1 MSKTH
6 EFGVYLIGIGDSD
19 QKMLQRMLQLRG
31 DTGISR
37 NYVITADGVPDG
49 NKLYVVN
56 SDNDQAIAYWCK
68 KFLNKSKKPVVP
80 TVFAGKR
87 KVKAEKVYH
96 VSLPFVAQQVFN
108 VFDTMTVKE
117 MNFIP
122 ELTIGGSSDEMDLS
136 QRFLEDLVDS
146 NNGNDFSFTAMV
158 VDDSQP
164 VRKQLEIELKMLG
177 AKVELAENG
186 EQALQLSKDRCYDI
200 IFLDV
205 VMPGMD
211 GYKVCKV
218 LKKDFNSKNTPIV
231 MLTGKS
237 SPFDK
242 VKGTLSG
249 CDTYLTK
256 PLQHEE
262 FQSVAKKYIPQIAA
276 TS

>member
-1 MSKTH
+1 MKQAH
-6 EFGVYLIGIGDSD
+6 EFKVFL
-19 QKMLQRMLQLRG
+19 L
-31 DTGISR
+31 GISPKDEQMLEHVLR
-37 NYVITADGVPDG
+37 VSSGSTRQYRLTPDG
-49 NKLYVVN
+49 SVEQGKILVVN
-56 SDNDQAIAYWCK
+56 SDSDEAISTWIKLYLAPTR
-68 KFLNKSKKPVVP
+68 KPKMP

-87 KVKAEKVYH
+87 RVKADHVYQLD
-96 VSLPFVAQQVFN
+96 SLIMASRVLG
-108 VFDTMTVKE
+108 VFDTITIKE

-122 ELTIGGSSDEMDLS
+122 ELTIGD
-136 QRFLEDLVDS
+136 DS
-146 NNGNDFSFTAMV
+146 HQNSIANSVIEELANQKQNGQYSFTAMV

-186 EQALQLSKDRCYDI
+186 EQALELSRDGDFDI

-205 VMPGMD
+205 VMPGID
-211 GYKVCKV
+211 GYKVCKT
-218 LKKDFNSKNTPIV
+218 LKKASRHKNTPVI

-262 FQSVAKKYIPQIAA
+262 FQSIARKYIPSYAA
-276 TS
+276 KG

>member
-1 MSKTH
+1 MKQAH
-6 EFGVYLIGIGDSD
+6 EFKIYLLGISAKDE
-19 QKMLQRMLQLRG
+19 QMLQHVLRVA
-31 DTGISR
+31 TGSARQYVLSR
-37 NYVITADGVPDG
+37 DGAIEDG
-49 NKLYVVN
+49 KILVVN
-56 SDNDQAIAYWCK
+56 SDSDEAISHWIRNYLSAER
-68 KFLNKSKKPVVP
+68 KPKMP

-87 KVKAEKVYH
+87 KVKANNVYYLD
-96 VSLPFVAQQVFN
+96 SLIMASRVLG
-108 VFDTMTVKE
+108 VFDTITIKE
-117 MNFIP
+117 MNYIP
-122 ELTIGGSSDEMDLS
+122 ELTIGGNMHENTIAQSVIEELANAGKDGEY
-136 QRFLEDLVDS
+136 
-146 NNGNDFSFTAMV
+146 SFTAMV

-186 EQALQLSKDRCYDI
+186 EQALELSRDGDFDI

-205 VMPGMD
+205 VMPGID
-211 GYKVCKV
+211 GYKVCKT
-218 LKKDFNSKNTPIV
+218 LKKGTRHKNTPVI

-262 FQSVAKKYIPQIAA
+262 FQTIARKFIPQYAA
-276 TS
+276 KT

>member
-1 MSKTH
+1 MKDAQ
-6 EFGVYLIGIGDSD
+6 EFKVHLMGISEKDK
-19 QKMLQRMLQLRG
+19 QMLQRVLR
-31 DTGISR
+31 ISMGATR
-37 NYVITADGVPDG
+37 TYVLTENSDPLPNTIFM
-49 NKLYVVN
+49 VN
-56 SDNDQAIAYWCK
+56 SDSNEDIERWSRRYLGK
-68 KFLNKSKKPVVP
+68 DNKPSMP
-80 TVFAGKR
+80 TVFAGHR
-87 KVKAEKVYH
+87 IVKGDHVYN
-96 VSLPFVAQQVFN
+96 VGLPFRATQILSVLDKV
-108 VFDTMTVKE
+108 TVTE

-122 ELTIGGSSDEMDLS
+122 ELTIGKSSRETGIS
-136 QRFLEDLVDS
+136 HKILEEIAS
-146 NNGNDFSFTAMV
+146 SRGGKHQFTAMV

-177 AKVELAENG
+177 ANVEVAENG
-186 EQALQLSKDRCYDI
+186 EQALQLTKDKDFDI

-218 LKKDFNSKNTPIV
+218 LKKDQRSKNTPVI

-256 PLQHEE
+256 PLEHEE
-262 FQSVAKKYIPQIAA
+262 FQSITKKYIPQVNA
-276 TS
+276 